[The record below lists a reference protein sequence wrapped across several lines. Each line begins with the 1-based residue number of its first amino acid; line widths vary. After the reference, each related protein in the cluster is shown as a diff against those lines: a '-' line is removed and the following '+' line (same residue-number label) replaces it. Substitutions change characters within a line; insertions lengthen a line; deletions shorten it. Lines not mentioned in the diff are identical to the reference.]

1 MISRNLRHL
10 RLFLAACE
18 PGSLTRASE
27 VARVLQPAVT
37 QALGKLER
45 EVGGPLFDRTR
56 HGVVPTERGEVPA
69 RRAAGALARLD
80 PSLREVSPRLPLT
93 ASAAQLSALI
103 ALIAV
108 VDAEIAKGLLI
119 ALDVRADWPAR
130 PVGLSM
136 REGWLPTQAQGLLLD
151 LLRAAAAR
159 CGRR

>member
-1 MISRNLRHL
+1 MHAE
-10 RLFLAACE
+10 RLTS
-18 PGSLTRASE
+18 P
-27 VARVLQPAVT
+27 
-37 QALGKLER
+37 
-45 EVGGPLFDRTR
+45 
-56 HGVVPTERGEVPA
+56 
-69 RRAAGALARLD
+69 LD

-93 ASAAQLSALI
+93 ASAAQLS

-136 REGWLPTQAQGLLLD
+136 REGWLPTQAQGLLPD

-159 CGRR
+159 YGRR